1 MILPAIP
8 FRYEREMLAPLAAA
22 LPAQLG
28 VDAGQVVR
36 TLREVPLGLII
47 PDLLIGHWT
56 PSCAPGA
63 YPSTTG
69 VDTFVR
75 ALLECEGPLGTSQ
88 IQSRLYLSDR
98 ATVASLKRLSR
109 SGAATP
115 VGGVEGL
122 TDDYA
127 EVRWTLAEEARAG
140 TVGIVAVEAKLSRWQ
155 DAVRQAAEYL
165 TFADRSVVVLDGNQ
179 VRESDAL
186 LAAVQ
191 AARVGLVMQHGR
203 VLRTVVETPAHA
215 PPLTPARVL
224 ALTKLTTER
233 GGRAFHVQSPTPA
246 PRAPQPSSREHAGC
260 A

>member
-1 MILPAIP
+1 MIFPASP
-8 FRYEREMLAPLAAA
+8 FRYEREMLAPLAMG

-28 VDAGQVVR
+28 IDAAQIVR
-36 TLREVPLGLII
+36 TIREVPLGLII

-56 PSCAPGA
+56 PCRAPGA

-75 ALLECEGPLGTSQ
+75 ALLECEGPLSTSQ

-98 ATVASLKRLSR
+98 ATEASLKRLSR
-109 SGAATP
+109 GGAVVPVGAA
-115 VGGVEGL
+115 EGPTRDL
-122 TDDYA
+122 E
-127 EVRWTLAEEARAG
+127 EVRWALAEEARAG
-140 TVGIVAVEAKLSRWQ
+140 CVGIVAVEAKLSRWQ

-191 AARVGLVMQHGR
+191 VAQVGLVMQHGR

-215 PPLTPARVL
+215 PPLSPARVL

-233 GGRAFHVQSPTPA
+233 GGRALYVQSPKPA
-246 PRAPQPSSREHAGC
+246 PRAPQSSSREHAVC